1 MFVRNCLMSLSWL
14 ARQASLLR
22 RPLLLAFV
30 FGCAVS
36 ALASGRFSARLIADG
51 AVSFA
56 FVPAIELAAFAVV
69 YGTGTRQRLPFAR
82 AVDLFFSGNTP
93 WLLWLAGLAAGSCL
107 VSPRH
112 IGPWLLPVALS
123 MLVPIAWSASID
135 FHFFREVTNRPA
147 REAIRDLIL
156 HRTLAWTSG
165 AAYFFGIVIWSETL
179 PAIVRWAGL

>member
-1 MFVRNCLMSLSWL
+1 MFVRNCLMSLAWL
-14 ARQASLLR
+14 ARQASPLR

-56 FVPAIELAAFAVV
+56 FVPAIELVAFALV

-82 AVDLFFSGNTP
+82 VVDLFFTGNTP
-93 WLLWLAGLAAGSCL
+93 WLLWLAGLATVGCL

-112 IGPWLLPVALS
+112 IGSWILPIGLS

-147 REAIRDLIL
+147 REAIRDLVL